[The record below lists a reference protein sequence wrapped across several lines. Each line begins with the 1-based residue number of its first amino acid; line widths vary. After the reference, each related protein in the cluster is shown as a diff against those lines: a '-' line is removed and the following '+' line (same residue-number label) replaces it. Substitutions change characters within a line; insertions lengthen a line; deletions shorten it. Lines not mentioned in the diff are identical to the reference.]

1 MIKFFVVSGKVSKFP
16 GKGGWFYV
24 DVPKKFMKKLKEQ
37 RSRWGMYPINV
48 KIGDTSWKTKLMMK
62 KGGDFFV
69 ALKVNVREKE
79 KITKGKI
86 IKVNVALI

>member
-1 MIKFFVVSGKVSKFP
+1 MIKYFAFSGKVSKFP
-16 GKGGWFYV
+16 GKSGWFYV

-37 RSRWGMYPINV
+37 RSKWGMYPIEV
-48 KIGDTSWKTKLMMK
+48 KVGNTSWKTKLMMK
-62 KGGDFFV
+62 RGGDFFV

-86 IKVNVALI
+86 IKVNVTL